1 MGGKNLIPL
10 MRKLCFAGLL
20 VIIVCLASALC
31 HAQDLTPRAYLITPV
46 HSNAVTLTYS
56 YYNGSIFFVPT
67 LPIKDATGNPNL
79 QIFSYY
85 HTLSFFGRSA
95 NFVASL
101 PYGFGHF
108 QGKVLGTEEE
118 IYRSG
123 LLDAVFRFSVNLKGG
138 PAMSVKEFRSWR
150 QKTLIGVS
158 LTVSAPTGQYDPAR
172 LINQSTNRWAFKPEI
187 GFSRRWGHWVLD
199 GYGGVWFFTTNS
211 DYLSHNPLLNPN
223 VTNTQS
229 QKPVGAFE
237 GHLSYDV
244 KPRLWFSL
252 DGNFWVGGRTSI
264 NGVENPLTLQKNSRI
279 GATAS
284 VPLWKHQSLKF
295 SYSNGAYVQLGGDY
309 QNVSVAWQYS
319 WLGRPK

>member
-1 MGGKNLIPL
+1 VMPL
-10 MRKLCFAGLL
+10 MRKLRLTGLL
-20 VIIVCLASALC
+20 FSVCLASSVC
-31 HAQDLTPRAYLITPV
+31 YAQDLTPRAYLITPV

-56 YYNGSIFFVPT
+56 SFNGSIFFVPT
-67 LPIKDATGNPNL
+67 LPIKDATGNPQV

-85 HTLSFFGRSA
+85 HSLNFFGRSA

-108 QGKVLGTEEE
+108 QGKLLGTEAQ

-123 LLDAVFRFSVNLKGG
+123 WLDAVFRFSVNLKGG
-138 PAMSVKEFRSWR
+138 PAMTPKEFAGWR
-150 QKTLIGVS
+150 QKWIIGAS
-158 LTVSAPTGQYDPAR
+158 LTVNAPTGQYDPAR
-172 LINQSTNRWAFKPEI
+172 VINQGANRWAFKPEL
-187 GFSRRWGHWVLD
+187 GVSRRWGHWVLD
-199 GYGGVWFFTTNS
+199 AYGGILFFTTNA
-211 DYLSHNPLLNPN
+211 DFFDNRFFDPN
-223 VTNTQS
+223 RTNTFS
-229 QKPVGAFE
+229 QKPVGSFE

-264 NGVENPLTLQKNSRI
+264 NGVENPLTLQENSRI
-279 GATAS
+279 GGTAS
-284 VPLWKHQSLKF
+284 VPLTKHQSLKF
-295 SYSNGAYVQLGGDY
+295 SYNSGVYIRLGGNY